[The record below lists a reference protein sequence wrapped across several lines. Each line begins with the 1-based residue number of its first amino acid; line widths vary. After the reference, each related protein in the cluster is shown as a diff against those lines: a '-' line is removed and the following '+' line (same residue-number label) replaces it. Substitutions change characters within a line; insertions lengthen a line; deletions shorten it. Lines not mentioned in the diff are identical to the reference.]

1 MAVLVR
7 RHNGG
12 RNQQR
17 MQPVQRY
24 QPFRELEEIQQQTA
38 QLLEQMMGVP
48 PEVVRPWIPDVDIEE
63 TDDAWILEAEL
74 PGARAEDVHVE
85 LDDGELTIRGAIAE
99 RERTGILRRRTRR
112 VGEFEYTVSLPGLSG
127 DVEPQARL
135 HHGAQKSTRTGIEAR
150 TSASNVADVA
160 STTQGSA
167 LWQFPQR
174 GMPSAAGA
182 MRFLRPQCGQVTTA
196 VAAGMPAVSSRR
208 PCRRRR
214 PGRCRPR

>member
-12 RNQQR
+12 RSPQR

-85 LDDGELTIRGAIAE
+85 TDEGELTIRGAIVE
-99 RERTGILRRRTRR
+99 RERKGVLRRRTRR
-112 VGEFEYTVSLPGLSG
+112 VGEFEYSVTLPGLSG
-127 DVEPQARL
+127 DVEPEARL
-135 HHGAQKSTRTGIEAR
+135 HHGVLEVRVPKPEQSKPRQVQIREGDSGESTGSGTG
-150 TSASNVADVA
+150 S
-160 STTQGSA
+160 GS
-167 LWQFPQR
+167 
-174 GMPSAAGA
+174 
-182 MRFLRPQCGQVTTA
+182 
-196 VAAGMPAVSSRR
+196 
-208 PCRRRR
+208 
-214 PGRCRPR
+214 

>member
-127 DVEPQARL
+127 AQAL
-135 HHGAQKSTRTGIEAR
+135 CC
-150 TSASNVADVA
+150 
-160 STTQGSA
+160 A
-167 LWQFPQR
+167 L
-174 GMPSAAGA
+174 AALVLAGA
-182 MRFLRPQCGQVTTA
+182 MAVTVRGAQDQVPVGFTQLWIVPAGACTRKSPCPGACWARITRWPTA
-196 VAAGMPAVSSRR
+196 ATASSRSTAGSTGAR
-208 PCRRRR
+208 SSVRR
-214 PGRCRPR
+214 